1 MILTQVVQW
10 QENTEELKRNLAQ
23 GLDQVEA
30 LRAGAESM
38 LKSFNREKRAA
49 RLVKKIRG
57 KKKRG
62 GK

>member
-30 LRAGAESM
+30 LRAGAEAL
-38 LKSFNREKRAA
+38 LKSF
-49 RLVKKIRG
+49 
-57 KKKRG
+57 
-62 GK
+62 